1 MQQGGLGKEPAEA
14 KTVSC
19 GEQDF
24 LDRPDLSVCRFVC
37 FCLFVFVCQC
47 VCLQQQRPQLYSRL
61 WRTTFSDGQT
71 PVLTVQLS
79 SKAGFWR
86 KSVGKVWGLSSK
98 QLRTSIG
105 QAVQANQYQWWVVGK
120 DKGSSDS
127 NLQLFHERLKISPK
141 TYNFKSGEKW
151 PSNINEHQGQGGWDW
166 FTAIYSI

>member
-1 MQQGGLGKEPAEA
+1 MCNCWRRKREEEQSMQQGGLGKEPAEA
-14 KTVSC
+14 KTVSF
-19 GEQDF
+19 GGQYF

-37 FCLFVFVCQC
+37 LCLFVFVCQC

-141 TYNFKSGEKW
+141 NT
-151 PSNINEHQGQGGWDW
+151 QL
-166 FTAIYSI
+166 